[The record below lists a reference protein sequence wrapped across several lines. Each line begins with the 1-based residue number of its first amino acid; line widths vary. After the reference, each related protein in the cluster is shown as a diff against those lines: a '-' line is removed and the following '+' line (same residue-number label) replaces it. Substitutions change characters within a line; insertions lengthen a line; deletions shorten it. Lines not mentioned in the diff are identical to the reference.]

1 MQQRESLS
9 CHPIATYTQHRATV
23 PQYPLLPEVLGMSAP
38 EETSYQAGDCTVHH
52 GYCAHGSI
60 NNTTDRDRVAY
71 LWSYT
76 PADARY
82 HDGGTG
88 NKGSLR
94 LRAEDER
101 EFPVIFRPEPLPKL

>member
-1 MQQRESLS
+1 M
-9 CHPIATYTQHRATV
+9 